1 MFNIWDYWAGR
12 YDRLWVQKYS
22 LKPTREY
29 IIKALSK
36 YKNTEGLRVLDLGC
50 GPGELI
56 RDLTREFKNLDVTGL
71 DFSERMIEISKERNP
86 SAKHLLMDASDLNV
100 LDEEYDITSLRSV
113 IVKLN
118 FFAKFDVINLSLRC
132 NMINCSI
139 VGTTMKLKHLAHSF
153 NSIII
158 KISLNKG
165 HVLSY

>member
-100 LDEEYDITSLRSV
+100 LDEEYDIIISTHSIPYYKEPGMYS
-113 IVKLN
+113 KTCTGY
-118 FFAKFDVINLSLRC
+118 LSL
-132 NMINCSI
+132 
-139 VGTTMKLKHLAHSF
+139 TEEYLQ
-153 NSIII
+153 
-158 KISLNKG
+158 SLPAATASMTN
-165 HVLSY
+165 